1 MHTHGKNQKNETE
14 IIRFFLI
21 FDIIEHM
28 NKPEQEFLNYLVS
41 ERNYSLKTAKSYQE
55 DIDLFCEYIFKEGTL
70 MEDVDVLTIRNFLT
84 EELGRGVSKRSCKRR
99 LCSLRHFYKYMV
111 NVGYIDDNP
120 FILMKAPK
128 TETKYPHG
136 LYKEQIQ
143 ELFKRNG
150 ERTDGLK
157 NRDQAILYLL
167 YYSGIRAQELVSL
180 NIQNVYLRERV
191 IRVLGKGNKERL
203 IPFSEDCRK
212 VLKSYIDNDRPAL
225 VNKYII
231 WQKKQEGKGEPA
243 PARSPL
249 FFNAQGGPLT
259 TRGLEYI
266 LDAIQEK
273 TGLFVGLHPHILR
286 HSFAT
291 HLLENGADLR
301 VIQEL
306 LGHESINATQV
317 YTHVTE
323 EAMKETYENAFPR
336 AKKK

>member
-1 MHTHGKNQKNETE
+1 
-14 IIRFFLI
+14 
-21 FDIIEHM
+21 M
-28 NKPEQEFLNYLVS
+28 NKPEQEFLNYIVT

-84 EELGRGVSKRSCKRR
+84 EELSRGVSKRSCKRR

-111 NVGYIDDNP
+111 NVGYIKDNP

-143 ELFKRNG
+143 ELFARNA
-150 ERTDGLK
+150 ERTDNLK

-167 YYSGIRAQELVSL
+167 YYSGVRAQELVSL
-180 NIQNVYLRERV
+180 NIQSVYMRERL
-191 IRVLGKGNKERL
+191 IRVLGKGNKERI
-203 IPFSEDCRK
+203 IPFSEDCKK
-212 VLKSYIDNDRPAL
+212 VLKNYIDNDRAKL
-225 VNKYII
+225 VNKYIL
-231 WQKKQEGKGEPA
+231 WQKKHQDKQMQDSMM
-243 PARSPL
+243 SPL

-323 EAMKETYENAFPR
+323 EAMKDTYEKAFPR

>member
-1 MHTHGKNQKNETE
+1 
-14 IIRFFLI
+14 
-21 FDIIEHM
+21 M
-28 NKPEQEFLNYLVS
+28 NKPEQEFLDHLLTV
-41 ERNYSLKTAKSYQE
+41 RKYSQKTVQSYQE

-70 MEDVDVLTIRNFLT
+70 MEEVDIISIRNFLT
-84 EELGRGVSKRSCKRR
+84 EELARGVSKRSCKRR
-99 LCSLRHFYKYMV
+99 LSSLRHFYKYMV
-111 NVGYIDDNP
+111 NVGYISDNP
-120 FILMKAPK
+120 FIFVSAPK
-128 TETKYPHG
+128 TDKKYPHA

-143 ELFKRNG
+143 ELFKRNL
-150 ERTDGLK
+150 ERTDNLK

-167 YYSGIRAQELVSL
+167 YYSGMRAAELVSL
-180 NIQNVYLRERV
+180 DVQSISLKERV
-191 IRVLGKGNKERL
+191 VRVLGKGNKERI
-203 IPFSEDCRK
+203 IPFTSDCQKVVKEYTERERK
-212 VLKSYIDNDRPAL
+212 ELLRRSKDLTPAL
-225 VNKYII
+225 FLNA
-231 WQKKQEGKGEPA
+231 KGE
-243 PARSPL
+243 R
-249 FFNAQGGPLT
+249 LT

-266 LDAIQEK
+266 LDSIEEK

-323 EAMKETYENAFPR
+323 EAMKETYQNAFPR

>member
-1 MHTHGKNQKNETE
+1 
-14 IIRFFLI
+14 
-21 FDIIEHM
+21 M
-28 NKPEQEFLNYLVS
+28 NKPEQEFIDHLRLVRHYS
-41 ERNYSLKTAKSYQE
+41 EKTALSYQE
-55 DIDLFCEYIFKEGTL
+55 DIDIFCDFIFQEGVL
-70 MEDVDVLTIRNFLT
+70 MEDVDVIVIRNFLT
-84 EELGRGVSKRSCKRR
+84 EELNRGVSKRSCKRR
-99 LCSLRHFYKYMV
+99 LSSLKHFYKFMV
-111 NVGYIDDNP
+111 NVGYVNENQ
-120 FILMKAPK
+120 FIFVSAPK

-143 ELFKRNG
+143 ELFKRNA
-150 ERTDGLK
+150 EREDGLK

-167 YYSGIRAQELVSL
+167 YYSGMRAFELVNLDVQSVSL
-180 NIQNVYLRERV
+180 KEREV
-191 IRVLGKGNKERL
+191 RVLGKGNKERI
-203 IPFSEDCRK
+203 IPFSNECQK
-212 VLKSYIDNDRPAL
+212 VLKAYIDNERKRFVPL
-225 VNKYII
+225 YMK
-231 WQKKQEGKGEPA
+231 WQKREEGKGKKVPPRA
-243 PARSPL
+243 PL

-266 LDAIQEK
+266 LDSIEEK

-323 EAMKETYENAFPR
+323 EAMKETYLNAHPR

>member
-1 MHTHGKNQKNETE
+1 
-14 IIRFFLI
+14 
-21 FDIIEHM
+21 M
-28 NKPEQEFLNYLVS
+28 NKPEQEFLDHLLTV
-41 ERNYSLKTAKSYQE
+41 RNYSPKTVASYQE

-70 MEDVDVLTIRNFLT
+70 MEDVDIISIRNFLT
-84 EELGRGVSKRSCKRR
+84 EELARGVSKRSCKRR
-99 LCSLRHFYKYMV
+99 LSSLRHFYKYMV
-111 NVGYIDDNP
+111 NVGYINNNP
-120 FILMKAPK
+120 FIFVDAPK
-128 TETKYPHG
+128 TETKYPHA

-143 ELFKRNG
+143 EMFKRNL
-150 ERTDGLK
+150 ERTDELK

-167 YYSGIRAQELVSL
+167 YYSGMRAAELVSL
-180 NIQNVYLRERV
+180 DVQSVSLKERV
-191 IRVLGKGNKERL
+191 VRVLGKGNKERI
-203 IPFSEDCRK
+203 IPFTSDCQK
-212 VLKSYIDNDRPAL
+212 VVKAYIDNERKELLRKSKELTPAL
-225 VNKYII
+225 FLNA
-231 WQKKQEGKGEPA
+231 KGE
-243 PARSPL
+243 R
-249 FFNAQGGPLT
+249 LT

-266 LDAIQEK
+266 LDSIEEK

-323 EAMKETYENAFPR
+323 EAMKETYQNAFPR

>member
-1 MHTHGKNQKNETE
+1 
-14 IIRFFLI
+14 
-21 FDIIEHM
+21 
-28 NKPEQEFLNYLVS
+28 
-41 ERNYSLKTAKSYQE
+41 
-55 DIDLFCEYIFKEGTL
+55 
-70 MEDVDVLTIRNFLT
+70 
-84 EELGRGVSKRSCKRR
+84 
-99 LCSLRHFYKYMV
+99 MV
-111 NVGYIDDNP
+111 NVGYVKENP
-120 FILMKAPK
+120 FILVNAPK
-128 TETKYPHG
+128 TETKYPHA

-143 ELFKRNG
+143 ELFSHNAK
-150 ERTDGLK
+150 RTDSLK

-167 YYSGIRAQELVSL
+167 YYSGIRAQELVTLDIQSISL
-180 NIQNVYLRERV
+180 KERTIRV
-191 IRVLGKGNKERL
+191 IGKGNKERI
-203 IPFSEDCRK
+203 IPFTKECQTILKQYMDNERK
-212 VLKSYIDNDRPAL
+212 DLLIKYLAHQKTKEKKEQDNLTP
-225 VNKYII
+225 
-231 WQKKQEGKGEPA
+231 
-243 PARSPL
+243 PL
-249 FFNAQGGPLT
+249 FFNARGERLT

-323 EAMKETYENAFPR
+323 EAMKETYLNTFPR